1 MSFLASGDCGIG
13 LKHIYVKMG
22 DEWKL
27 LSDNMECTISEN
39 GLTFDKPNNEIS
51 LKEEKEM
58 NQILKLYK
66 ERKEKEIHDKYEKL
80 VEEEYNK
87 IEFVEVYNNLVDAFE
102 GALQELFEDET
113 NVGGKYLHDSGLTD
127 NVYKYCLMAGDIKR
141 EISKKYDEKK
151 IEELE
156 ELYKFAKEV
165 EIMLSL
171 ADEGNGNIDKYKVED
186 ILKNYEIIDEN
197 LKINA

>member
-1 MSFLASGDCGIG
+1 MASGDFNIG
-13 LKHIYVKMG
+13 LKNIYLKTDD

-27 LSDNMECTISEN
+27 LTDNIECTCTPD
-39 GLTFDKPNNEIS
+39 GIS
-51 LKEEKEM
+51 LIYDEQNNGICEEEKEM
-58 NQILKLYK
+58 NKILLLYTD
-66 ERKEKEIHDKYEKL
+66 RKEKEIHDKYDKL

-102 GALQELFEDET
+102 GALKELFEDET

-127 NVYKYCLMAGDIKR
+127 NVYKYCLMEGNIKR

-186 ILKNYEIIDEN
+186 ILKNYGIIDEN
-197 LKINA
+197 LKIQA